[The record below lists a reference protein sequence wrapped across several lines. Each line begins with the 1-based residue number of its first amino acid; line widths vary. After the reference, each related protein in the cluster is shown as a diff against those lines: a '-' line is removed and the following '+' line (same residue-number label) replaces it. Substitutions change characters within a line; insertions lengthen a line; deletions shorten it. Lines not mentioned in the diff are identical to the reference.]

1 MWKQAVKLTQLCLAG
16 SDEMVINFWR
26 KQQVINKKWEGG
38 PEDKNKQSEKKKV
51 KMYLLEIQ
59 FITHQP
65 TYADFSLHIMQSLQT
80 T

>member
-38 PEDKNKQSEKKKV
+38 PADKNKQSEKKKSKDV
-51 KMYLLEIQ
+51 
-59 FITHQP
+59 
-65 TYADFSLHIMQSLQT
+65 SS
-80 T
+80 

>member
-38 PEDKNKQSEKKKV
+38 PEDKNKQSEKKKRTD
-51 KMYLLEIQ
+51 L
-59 FITHQP
+59 
-65 TYADFSLHIMQSLQT
+65 SS
-80 T
+80 